1 MNFRI
6 KIDERELKRQLKQEI
21 TRKVQSVL
29 PKLQQTVSDRLEQV
43 LFQRF
48 VSGVPTI
55 SGQDF
60 YELGVPDINDRLQ
73 SVIRV
78 ASQSFKVTFVGG
90 TRNVFKMNIGILKKD
105 YSDLLNLPESVFQY
119 TSRNGSGFLEWL
131 KWVLV
136 EGQGT
141 IVQGYDF
148 SPSSSTAS
156 RTGGG
161 LMVIGSG
168 WRVPEHLA
176 GTSMDNFLMRALTNI
191 DQDLEMVVKQVLN
204 NLIR

>member
-105 YSDLLNLPESVFQY
+105 YSDLLNLQILIQVANLTSVIQ
-119 TSRNGSGFLEWL
+119 L
-131 KWVLV
+131 VLV
-136 EGQGT
+136 LI
-141 IVQGYDF
+141 IVMLVVMLVVILGVMFCLVVGSHGFWRPHQTGIA
-148 SPSSSTAS
+148 TAPPPFGRVLFHACGHLIDCPKPAWWNMS
-156 RTGGG
+156 FLHVD
-161 LMVIGSG
+161 LM
-168 WRVPEHLA
+168 P
-176 GTSMDNFLMRALTNI
+176 
-191 DQDLEMVVKQVLN
+191 
-204 NLIR
+204 

>member
-21 TRKVQSVL
+21 TRKVHSVL

-48 VSGVPTI
+48 VSGVPTV

-73 SVIRV
+73 SIIRV
-78 ASQSFKVTFVGG
+78 ASQSFKVTVVGG

-119 TSRNGSGFLEWL
+119 TSRNGSGILEWL

-148 SPSSSTAS
+148 TQRDGFG
-156 RTGGG
+156 RTQGGY
-161 LMVIGSG
+161 MVKGSG
-168 WRVPEHLA
+168 WNVPPKLQ
-176 GTSMDNFLMRALTNI
+176 GSQDDNMLMRSLQNI
-191 DQDLEMVVKQVLN
+191 DKDIENIVKTELN
-204 NLIR
+204 RLLK

>member
-90 TRNVFKMNIGILKKD
+90 TRNVFKMNIGTLKK
-105 YSDLLNLPESVFQY
+105 
-119 TSRNGSGFLEWL
+119 
-131 KWVLV
+131 
-136 EGQGT
+136 
-141 IVQGYDF
+141 
-148 SPSSSTAS
+148 
-156 RTGGG
+156 
-161 LMVIGSG
+161 
-168 WRVPEHLA
+168 
-176 GTSMDNFLMRALTNI
+176 
-191 DQDLEMVVKQVLN
+191 
-204 NLIR
+204 